1 MKKKLFILSLLAI
14 MIAAACAKDNST
26 KCTFAPSVAVGNDT
40 TVISNTSL
48 KLNAI
53 TEADSGRWTILSGE
67 NGSLE
72 NPGLA
77 NSLFTGTL
85 NSDYQLKWTS
95 YNACGNNSD
104 TLMVTFIS
112 KITPAEMVNN
122 MHWLGQSDYRIETAG
137 KVIYIDHTKTTADKP
152 ADLILITHSHS
163 DHFSTAAIAKVATT
177 NTVVLGPADCKYT
190 GICKEFITIV
200 PGDEYILNEYIK
212 IKAVPAYNVVKVN
225 NHPKAKK
232 WVGYLVSSEGVTI
245 YHAGDTERIPEMKE
259 FTCDISL
266 LPLGQTY
273 TMASVDEAVEA
284 TKDVNPQIAI
294 PMHYGTGEGKASDAT
309 DYKSKLNGII
319 EVIIKTKE

>member
-1 MKKKLFILSLLAI
+1 MQKKIFLPIILIFAILAT
-14 MIAAACAKDNST
+14 CSEDESV
-26 KCTFAPSVAVGNDT
+26 KCTAAPTAAVGNDT
-40 TVISNTSL
+40 IVISNTSI
-48 KLNAI
+48 KLNVS
-53 TEADSGRWTILSGE
+53 TEADSGRWVILSGE
-67 NGSLE
+67 SGSLE
-72 NPGLA
+72 NPSLA
-77 NSLFTGTL
+77 NSQFTGTI
-85 NSDYQLKWTS
+85 NTDYQLKWTS

-104 TLMVTFIS
+104 TLMVTFKS

-137 KVIYIDHTKTTADKP
+137 KVIYIDHTKTTVDKP
-152 ADLILITHSHS
+152 ADLILITHSHG
-163 DHFSTAAIAKVATT
+163 DHFSSSAIAKVATA
-177 NTVVLGPADCKYT
+177 NTVILGPADCKYT
-190 GICKEFITIV
+190 GVCKEFITIA
-200 PGDEYILNEYIK
+200 PGDEYILNEFVK

-284 TKDVNPQIAI
+284 TKDVQPVIAI
-294 PMHYGTGEGKASDAT
+294 PMHYGTGEGKATDAT
-309 DYKSKLNGII
+309 DYKNKLNGII

>member
-1 MKKKLFILSLLAI
+1 MQKKLLTLHILALIIS
-14 MIAAACAKDNST
+14 AACAKDNT
-26 KCTFAPSVAVGNDT
+26 VKCTSIPTLTLGNDT
-40 TVISNTSL
+40 TIISNASI

-53 TEADSGRWTILSGE
+53 TDADSGQWTILSGE
-67 NGSLE
+67 NGILE
-72 NPGLA
+72 NPALS
-77 NSLFTGTL
+77 NSQFTGTI
-85 NSDYQLKWTS
+85 NSDYQLRWVS
-95 YNACGNNSD
+95 YNACGYNAD
-104 TLMVTFIS
+104 TIMVTFKS
-112 KITPAEMVNN
+112 KITPAEMVNK

-137 KVIYIDHTKTTADKP
+137 KVIYIDHIKTTADKP

-163 DHFSTAAIAKVATT
+163 DHLSAGAIAKVATA
-177 NTVVLGPADCKYT
+177 NTVILGPADCKYT
-190 GICKEFITIV
+190 GVCKEFITIV
-200 PGDEYILNEYIK
+200 PGDEYALNEFVK

-284 TKDVNPQIAI
+284 TKDLNPRIAI

-309 DYKSKLNGII
+309 DYKAKLDGII